1 MFEVKNKTTGEVKTV
16 YAVNEDYF
24 LLDDNGEF
32 KYQRIKD
39 FVPVGAT
46 DPVITPAA
54 TPCVFAKVNRHVPDL
69 NTLINGIMSGEIEAN
84 IGDTISITLTNG
96 NPVDLVVTDC
106 DDGSV
111 RFETR
116 DCLGKYAPM
125 TDIEQYFTEVWE
137 QLPDILRNSIILT
150 ERRHRKADGT
160 EYTVTRKLFLPA
172 ASEIFAGDDVL
183 GDDGLYSQ
191 MEWYKDVHNRVR
203 AFEKGGYADWY
214 WTGSPYG
221 SSSTH
226 WCYVSS
232 YGSAIY
238 TLASYAS
245 VAAPVCFRI
254 PKL

>member
-39 FVPVGAT
+39 FVPVGAA
-46 DPVITPAA
+46 DPVITPAT
-54 TPCVFAKVNRHVPDL
+54 TPCVFAKVNRDVPDL
-69 NTLINGIMSGEIEAN
+69 NTLINGIISGKIEAN

-96 NPVDLVVTDC
+96 KPVDLVVTDC
-106 DDGSV
+106 DGSSV

-116 DCLGKYAPM
+116 DCLGKYVPM
-125 TDIEQYFTEVWE
+125 TDIEQYLTEVWE
-137 QLPDILRNSIILT
+137 QLPDILRNSIIPT
-150 ERRHRKADGT
+150 ERLHRKANGM

-214 WTGSPYG
+214 WTGSPLG
-221 SSSTH
+221 SNSTN
-226 WCYVSS
+226 WCSVANSGLADYN
-232 YGSAIY
+232 
-238 TLASYAS
+238 LASNTY
-245 VAAPVCFRI
+245 VAAPVCFRVG
-254 PKL
+254 